1 MALHARGAWPV
12 ADNLARIE
20 VIGGDGPPMLLVRGW
35 PAPGAREANGPGAG
49 HPRPV
54 RNVPEVGSPAHR
66 EGKVMTAHWPVP
78 AGLHTA
84 SARLPVEGELP
95 SLAGATGWL
104 NSPPLT
110 MADLRGNVVLVNFWT
125 YTCINWLRQLP
136 YVRAW
141 AGNYSGQG
149 LVVVGVHTPEFP
161 FEQDPDN
168 VSRAVREM
176 RIEYPVA
183 IDNDYAVWSAFDNH
197 YWPAL
202 YFADAQGQI
211 RHHQFGEGEYQQSK
225 MVLQQLL
232 AEAGSADPGH
242 DLVSVD
248 ARGVEAPADW
258 DSLWSPENYLGFA
271 RTGNFASAGGAV
283 LGRRH
288 AYTPPAELG
297 LNHWALSGDWT
308 MEEQATTLNTANGQ
322 IVYRFHARDLHL
334 VMAPT
339 TPGGPVRFRVRIDEQ
354 PPGAAHGADVDDQ
367 GNGTVADQ
375 RLHQLIRQ
383 PGPIADRTFEIT
395 FLDPGVQAYSFT
407 FG

>member
-1 MALHARGAWPV
+1 
-12 ADNLARIE
+12 
-20 VIGGDGPPMLLVRGW
+20 
-35 PAPGAREANGPGAG
+35 
-49 HPRPV
+49 
-54 RNVPEVGSPAHR
+54 
-66 EGKVMTAHWPVP
+66 MTAHWPVP

-95 SLAGATGWL
+95 SFAGATGWL

-110 MADLRGNVVLVNFWT
+110 VAGLRGNVVLVNFWT

-141 AGNYSGQG
+141 AGKYSGEG
-149 LVVVGVHTPEFP
+149 LVVVGVHTPEFA
-161 FEQDPDN
+161 FEGNVEN

-176 RIEYPVA
+176 RIDYPVA
-183 IDNDYAVWSAFDNH
+183 IDNDYAVWTAFDNH

-202 YFADAQGQI
+202 YFVDAQGQI
-211 RHHQFGEGEYQQSK
+211 RHHRFGEGEYQQSE

-242 DLVSVD
+242 ELVSVD
-248 ARGVEAPADW
+248 ARGVEATADW
-258 DSLWSPENYLGFA
+258 DSLWSPENYLGYA
-271 RTGNFASAGGAV
+271 RTGNFASPGGAV
-283 LGRRH
+283 LGKRH
-288 AYTPPAELG
+288 TYRAPAELRR
-297 LNHWALSGDWT
+297 NHWALSGDWT

-322 IVYRFHARDLHL
+322 IAYRFHARDLHL
-334 VMAPT
+334 VMGPAAPG
-339 TPGGPVRFRVRIDEQ
+339 TPARFRVLIDGQ

-383 PGPIADRTFEIT
+383 PGPVTDRTFEIT